1 MSKEKRRIKM
11 ANHDIELTS
20 LNNNFDQS
28 FNRPHQS
35 IVDANKAASDLKDAK
50 HGGALTYTTESC
62 TATPERIRLKKLMDE
77 KREERELQIAIHGE
91 HLLPD

>member
-1 MSKEKRRIKM
+1 MS
-11 ANHDIELTS
+11 NHDIELTS

-28 FNRPHQS
+28 FNMPHKS
-35 IVDANKAASDLKDAK
+35 IADANKAASDLKDEK

-77 KREERELQIAIHGE
+77 RREERELLIAIHGE

>member
-1 MSKEKRRIKM
+1 M

-28 FNRPHQS
+28 FNRPHSS
-35 IVDANKAASDLKDAK
+35 IADANKAASDLKDAR
-50 HGGALTYTTESC
+50 HGDALTYTTESC
-62 TATPERIRLKKLMDE
+62 TATPERIRLKKLMDA

>member
-1 MSKEKRRIKM
+1 M

-28 FNRPHQS
+28 FNMPHKS
-35 IVDANKAASDLKDAK
+35 IADANKAASDLKDER
-50 HGGALTYTTESC
+50 HGDALTYTTESC
-62 TATPERIRLKKLMDE
+62 IATPERIRLKKLMDA

-91 HLLPD
+91 HML